1 VAPSRNDP
9 ALPTGILGFIG
20 LGVMGEPMCR
30 NLVRKSGHRVVGFD
44 LAPAPL
50 ERLRVDG
57 VIAGRSVR
65 EVVKQADVLFL
76 SLPSGAEV
84 EAVCGGGDGIAAL
97 ARAGQTIVDLGTSPV
112 SLARSLAARLGAK
125 GAGFADS
132 PVARTRA
139 AAIDGTLSIM
149 VGTDETTFVRLR
161 PLLATMASDITH
173 CGGPGAGQ
181 LVKIMNNMVLAQTV
195 VALAEALA
203 AARRSGVD
211 GQRLFDALAKGS
223 ADSFAL
229 RNHGMKSML
238 PGVFPERAFS
248 AEYMLKDI
256 RYALDLAH
264 DAELDLRGA
273 RTAFALLEEAI
284 ADGHG
289 REYWPVLYKVVERSG

>member
-1 VAPSRNDP
+1 
-9 ALPTGILGFIG
+9 LPTGVLGFIG

-30 NLVRKSGHRVVGFD
+30 NLVRKSGHRVMGFD

-65 EVVKQADVLFL
+65 EVVEQADVLFL
-76 SLPSGAEV
+76 CLPSGAEV
-84 EAVCGGGDGIAAL
+84 EAVCGGDGVVAL
-97 ARAGQTIVDLGTSPV
+97 ARAGQTVVDLGTSPV

-125 GAGFADS
+125 GAAFADS

-139 AAIDGTLSIM
+139 AAVEGTLSIM
-149 VGTDETTFVRLR
+149 VGADEATFRRLR
-161 PLLATMASDITH
+161 PLLATMASDIAH

-203 AARRSGVD
+203 AARRGGVD
-211 GQRLFDALAKGS
+211 GQVLFDALANGS

-238 PGVFPERAFS
+238 PGVFPERAFPT
-248 AEYMLKDI
+248 EYMLKDV
-256 RYALDLAH
+256 RYALELAH
-264 DAELDLRGA
+264 DAGLDLRGA
-273 RTAFALLEEAI
+273 RTALACLEDAI
-284 ADGHG
+284 AAGFG
-289 REYWPVLYKVVERSG
+289 REYWPVLYKVIERSK